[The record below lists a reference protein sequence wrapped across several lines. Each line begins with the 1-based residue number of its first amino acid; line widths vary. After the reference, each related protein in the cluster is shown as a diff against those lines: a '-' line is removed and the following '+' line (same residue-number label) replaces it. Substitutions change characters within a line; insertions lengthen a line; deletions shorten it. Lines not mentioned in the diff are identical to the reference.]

1 MRRQNFRVWPPSVTH
16 LSREHHS
23 TLLDLSHMPKLAVLD
38 VRASRVRENVKS
50 YVKSYV
56 KLIFHM
62 HRICSISW
70 QYLRQNPGTYE
81 HPGFAVPTGVN
92 P

>member
-62 HRICSISW
+62 HRICSNSSFS
-70 QYLRQNPGTYE
+70 R
-81 HPGFAVPTGVN
+81 
-92 P
+92 